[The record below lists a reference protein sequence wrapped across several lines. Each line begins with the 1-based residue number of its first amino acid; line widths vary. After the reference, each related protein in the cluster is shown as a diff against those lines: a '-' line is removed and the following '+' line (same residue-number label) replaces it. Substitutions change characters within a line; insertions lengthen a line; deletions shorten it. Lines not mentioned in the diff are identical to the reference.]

1 MSIARFSRPLLS
13 TFVAAAIA
21 IGRLSVAHAAPD
33 ACAALTAADISSALG
48 HPVGPPNPG
57 ENGEGGGQCEYGFEV
72 SNQPSFN
79 QFAVEL
85 YQFKSPAEAQKW
97 YSNNWLTRTMQS
109 GLKSRR
115 SSPES
120 ATAPSRRSEC
130 LPRQKQLSGSPCAVP
145 EESRSL

>member
-79 QFAVEL
+79 QFAPGVGDGAFSKIGVL
-85 YQFKSPAEAQKW
+85 AATKAAEWVAVRGSRGIQIAVITA
-97 YSNNWLTRTMQS
+97 NPPPHDRLRALMLTA
-109 GLKSRR
+109 LSR
-115 SSPES
+115 
-120 ATAPSRRSEC
+120 
-130 LPRQKQLSGSPCAVP
+130 
-145 EESRSL
+145 